1 MFAFLYNTFY
11 IRPAFLQI
19 RENPASVYPDIH
31 HALMTQRVWIAP
43 VGQKFLHWK
52 HPMQEFPR
60 TGSAI
65 FFCTSNTPMEHCS
78 TQVPHPV
85 HTDGST

>member
-11 IRPAFLQI
+11 IHPAFLQ
-19 RENPASVYPDIH
+19 NGVNQVSVYPDSH

-65 FFCTSNTPMEHCS
+65 FSCISNTPMEHWS

-85 HTDGST
+85 HMNGST